1 MRSYEAA
8 RSLFSFLGAC
18 SWFVIAVG
26 AIVALGGASV
36 GSGLSRNA
44 GALQALLGAAPGI
57 ILAMLGFFGLA
68 LVQMG
73 RANVDTAEY
82 GQQALQV
89 ARDQLEVS
97 RQSLQQGKQ
106 LAASYA
112 TQAVEKPPV
121 AAAPTADKPAD
132 AGSSY
137 DSRAVDTTSVG
148 TSNGRAQINSAS
160 KGSVLPSP
168 DLEIP
173 TPELLGEK
181 VKVAGRDLVLVD
193 GTYRYGSMGFS
204 SLEKAE
210 AYFSQMGVNPS
221 VKLTS
226 T

>member
-1 MRSYEAA
+1 MEKPIDTNLRQRAA
-8 RSLFSFLGAC
+8 FPTSGK
-18 SWFVIAVG
+18 G

-57 ILAMLGFFGLA
+57 ILAMIGFFGLA

-73 RANVDTAEY
+73 RANVDSAEY

-97 RQSLQQGKQ
+97 RQSLQQGRQ

-112 TQAVEKPPV
+112 PQAVKKSPV
-121 AAAPTADKPAD
+121 AAAQTVDKSAD
-132 AGSSY
+132 AGASY
-137 DSRAVDTTSVG
+137 DSRVAATTPVT
-148 TSNGRAQINSAS
+148 TSNGTAQINGGS
-160 KGSVLPSP
+160 KESVLPSP
-168 DLEIP
+168 DLETP
-173 TPELLGEK
+173 KPELLGEK
-181 VKVAGRDLVLVD
+181 IKVAGRDLVLVD
-193 GTYRYGSMGFS
+193 GTYRYGSMGFT

-210 AYFSQMGVNPS
+210 AYFSQMGVNPDA
-221 VKLTS
+221 KLQS

>member
-1 MRSYEAA
+1 M
-8 RSLFSFLGAC
+8 
-18 SWFVIAVG
+18 
-26 AIVALGGASV
+26 
-36 GSGLSRNA
+36 
-44 GALQALLGAAPGI
+44 LLGAAPGI

-73 RANVDTAEY
+73 RANVDSAEY

-89 ARDQLEVS
+89 ARDQLDVS

-112 TQAVEKPPV
+112 AQAVEKSPV

-132 AGSSY
+132 AGASY
-137 DSRAVDTTSVG
+137 DSRAADTTSVG
-148 TSNGRAQINSAS
+148 TSNGSAQINSAS
-160 KGSVLPSP
+160 KGPLLPRP

-181 VKVAGRDLVLVD
+181 VKVAERDLVLVD
-193 GTYRYGSMGFS
+193 GTYRYGSMSFS
-204 SLEKAE
+204 SVEKAE
-210 AYFSQMGVNPS
+210 AYFSQMGVNPDA
-221 VKLTS
+221 KLQS